1 MAQEKG
7 IPSCFQKK
15 IAESKDYLGLY
26 LAQIEG
32 DTLYYLETP
41 PLPGADRINVS
52 TFYDEDCNEVNK
64 STTGGIT
71 GRPKGYKPYKLI
83 ETFWEKEIFPMKS
96 FSQKKQKFEYLSSYN
111 LVSPFKFSDHQSFY
125 FSFKDGLQLLDKGKV
140 TKTYKIIPKKLVHY
154 SPYSGN
160 NEPTENQLANASIGR
175 FLSERSYN
183 SLSSTVKQLRS
194 LAKETVT
201 VALEFHHHS
210 VPFFYETQ
218 VQYSIYTNMFT
229 LHLTA
234 IRFKKFTPETD
245 TPSKSRAEQRDYVER
260 QIQKVHTYLC
270 RPENYQRVTLD
281 FLSREFFINKEILK
295 TKFKEMYHDTV
306 YNFHLRMRI
315 EQSRLLV
322 TSTKKP
328 LKEIA
333 ATTGF
338 NCYAS
343 FHRTFVKHHH
353 VSPKILRKRM
363 QRKE

>member
-1 MAQEKG
+1 MTFLKNVHPLIVQINEKLMEMARG
-7 IPSCFQKK
+7 DFNTFIPKSSEQGEIESIAMSVNMLSETLAHRIRQTAYSTKTNADHYFQVFH
-15 IAESKDYLGLY
+15 LQL
-26 LAQIEG
+26 
-32 DTLYYLETP
+32 
-41 PLPGADRINVS
+41 
-52 TFYDEDCNEVNK
+52 DEDLIIRDF
-64 STTGGIT
+64 ST
-71 GRPKGYKPYKLI
+71 
-83 ETFWEKEIFPMKS
+83 
-96 FSQKKQKFEYLSSYN
+96 LSCS
-111 LVSPFKFSDHQSFY
+111 
-125 FSFKDGLQLLDKGKV
+125 LLNV
-140 TKTYKIIPKKLVHY
+140 PA
-154 SPYSGN
+154 
-160 NEPTENQLANASIGR
+160 NQLANASIAS

-183 SLSSTVKQLRS
+183 NLCTVVKQLHS
-194 LAKETVT
+194 LSKETVT
-201 VALEFHHHS
+201 VSLEFQHHS

-218 VQYSIYTNMFT
+218 VQYSSYTQMFT

-260 QIQKVHTYLC
+260 QIQKIHTYLC
-270 RPENYQRVTLD
+270 RPENSQRATLD
-281 FLSREFFINKEILK
+281 FLSRKFFINKEILK
-295 TKFKEMYHDTV
+295 TKFKEMYRDTV
-306 YNFHLRMRI
+306 CNFHLRMRI

-363 QRKE
+363 QKRE

>member
-1 MAQEKG
+1 MTFLKNVHPLIVQINEKLMEMARG
-7 IPSCFQKK
+7 DFNTFIPKSSEQGEIESIAMSVNMLSETLAHRIRQTAYSTKINADHYFQVFHLQLDQDLV
-15 IAESKDYLGLY
+15 IRDF
-26 LAQIEG
+26 
-32 DTLYYLETP
+32 
-41 PLPGADRINVS
+41 S
-52 TFYDEDCNEVNK
+52 T
-64 STTGGIT
+64 
-71 GRPKGYKPYKLI
+71 
-83 ETFWEKEIFPMKS
+83 
-96 FSQKKQKFEYLSSYN
+96 LSSSLLN
-111 LVSPFKFSDHQSFY
+111 LH
-125 FSFKDGLQLLDKGKV
+125 
-140 TKTYKIIPKKLVHY
+140 
-154 SPYSGN
+154 
-160 NEPTENQLANASIGR
+160 ENQLANASIAR

-183 SLSSTVKQLRS
+183 SLSSAVKQLQS
-194 LAKETVT
+194 SASEMVT
-201 VALEFHHHS
+201 VSLEFHHHS

-218 VQYSIYTNMFT
+218 VQYSSYSQMFT

-245 TPSKSRAEQRDYVER
+245 APSKSRAEQRDYVER
-260 QIQKVHTYLC
+260 QIQKIHTYLC

-295 TKFKEMYHDTV
+295 TKFKEIYRDTV

-343 FHRTFVKHHH
+343 FHRTFVKHHQ

-363 QRKE
+363 QKKE

>member
-1 MAQEKG
+1 MTFLKNVHPLTVQIKDKIMEMARG
-7 IPSCFQKK
+7 DFNSFIPKSTEQGEIESIAMIVNMLSESLSYRIRQTAYSTKTNADHYFQVFH
-15 IAESKDYLGLY
+15 LQL
-26 LAQIEG
+26 
-32 DTLYYLETP
+32 
-41 PLPGADRINVS
+41 
-52 TFYDEDCNEVNK
+52 DEDLIIRDF
-64 STTGGIT
+64 ST
-71 GRPKGYKPYKLI
+71 
-83 ETFWEKEIFPMKS
+83 
-96 FSQKKQKFEYLSSYN
+96 LSCSLLN
-111 LVSPFKFSDHQSFY
+111 LPA
-125 FSFKDGLQLLDKGKV
+125 
-140 TKTYKIIPKKLVHY
+140 
-154 SPYSGN
+154 
-160 NEPTENQLANASIGR
+160 NQLANASIGS

-183 SLSSTVKQLRS
+183 NLCTAVKQLRS
-194 LAKETVT
+194 LSKETVT
-201 VALEFHHHS
+201 VALEFHIHNL
-210 VPFFYETQ
+210 PFYYETQ
-218 VQYSIYTNMFT
+218 VQYSSYTRMFT

-245 TPSKSRAEQRDYVER
+245 SPSKSRAEQRDYVER

-270 RPENYQRVTLD
+270 RPENYQKVTLE

-295 TKFKEMYHDTV
+295 TKFKEMYRDTV

-353 VSPKILRKRM
+353 VSPRELRERM
-363 QRKE
+363 QEKE